1 MTRFNGLGLCT
12 IALVLTAGACA
23 SSRKIE
29 PTLPAA
35 KPLEEILNSKSGAEI
50 RARWALLMS
59 VQGPGSLGH

>member
-29 PTLPAA
+29 PTLPPA
-35 KPLEEILNSKSGAEI
+35 KPLEEILNSEFGAEI

-59 VQGPGSLGH
+59 VQGPGSLGR